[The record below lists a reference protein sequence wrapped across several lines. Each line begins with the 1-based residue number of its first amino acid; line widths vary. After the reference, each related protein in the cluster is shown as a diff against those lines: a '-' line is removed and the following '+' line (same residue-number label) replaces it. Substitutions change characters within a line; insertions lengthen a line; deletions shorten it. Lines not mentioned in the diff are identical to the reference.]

1 VWLCAYLQPADSRVG
16 NIDHDAP
23 EDVGVVRAP
32 QRVLQTLEWEPGAD
46 DRLDPAQPD
55 ELHRP
60 GDLGAGGVAGSRDDQ
75 LLQQQTLGIDPQ
87 LGPRRIGR
95 EHNIR
100 TVQAT
105 ALIASGR
112 IAALNGDRAQALAR
126 FQEAGVVAESG
137 SDHYSTLTAMLA
149 QTYTLI
155 GSGDYAQTIAIAGKA
170 LAIAHRVGQIR
181 SRGVDLATV
190 LARALWL
197 LGRWAQARAVIEDAL
212 AEEPPRTMAGAL
224 FNQLGEVALAQGDLA
239 TARIASARSRSLLV
253 GETGTLPLFAVPFE
267 CRLALARGDLGA
279 ADQILVAALA
289 DPGLRG
295 LVGDPWAVMRAG
307 VQVQRAL
314 RDATGRDERR
324 KQLQEL
330 AHDLSGFDPVASAHR
345 ATFEAEIDGADLA
358 AWDAAVAAWPGLS
371 MPFELAQALFGA
383 AEASLAAGARAIA
396 ELLAARGRIDLTA
409 QQPAPSQSEDRF
421 GLTTRELD
429 MLRLLTEG
437 MSNRE
442 LAAALFISPSTAGV
456 HVSRILAKLGVSRRT
471 EAAAVAHR
479 SGLFDPP
486 DGHVRPISAES

>member
-1 VWLCAYLQPADSRVG
+1 
-16 NIDHDAP
+16 
-23 EDVGVVRAP
+23 
-32 QRVLQTLEWEPGAD
+32 
-46 DRLDPAQPD
+46 
-55 ELHRP
+55 
-60 GDLGAGGVAGSRDDQ
+60 
-75 LLQQQTLGIDPQ
+75 
-87 LGPRRIGR
+87 
-95 EHNIR
+95 
-100 TVQAT
+100 
-105 ALIASGR
+105 
-112 IAALNGDRAQALAR
+112 
-126 FQEAGVVAESG
+126 
-137 SDHYSTLTAMLA
+137 
-149 QTYTLI
+149 
-155 GSGDYAQTIAIAGKA
+155 
-170 LAIAHRVGQIR
+170 
-181 SRGVDLATV
+181 
-190 LARALWL
+190 
-197 LGRWAQARAVIEDAL
+197 
-212 AEEPPRTMAGAL
+212 MAGAL

-295 LVGDPWAVMRAG
+295 PVGDPWAVMRAG

-330 AHDLSGFDPVASAHR
+330 AHDLSVFDPVASAHR
-345 ATFEAEIDGADLA
+345 ATFEAEVDGADLA

-383 AEASLAAGARAIA
+383 AEASLVAGARAIA
-396 ELLAARGRIDLTA
+396 EARLREAASLASELGAPRLLHEIELLAARGRIDLTA
-409 QQPAPSQSEDRF
+409 QQPAPPQSADRF

-429 MLRLLTEG
+429 VLRLLTEG

-479 SGLFDPP
+479 SGLFD
-486 DGHVRPISAES
+486 